1 MGTFISSAGWMCTK
15 RLKTPKGFSESQVGG
30 EQTIKWSKERRTE
43 HLSKTIDRK
52 QKTGEYELKP
62 RLRTCAPEESAV
74 SNSLAALVD

>member
-52 QKTGEYELKP
+52 QKTDEYELK
-62 RLRTCAPEESAV
+62 PEESAV